1 MTRHNERILVICITN
16 RSGTPSSTEDILM
29 QSTPPRSQPS
39 GSADFTHGG
48 LGGLTVQ
55 SGSVPSSDV
64 TTADHNPHST
74 SVAEI
79 FADALDGAMAL
90 VRADGGEIAI
100 LDDARQVLVLRARR
114 TRPRLDANTLGAYG
128 APSRQSQPH
137 QPHLSHPSHPS
148 YPSFPARASHSAPL
162 AAPSS
167 GNLGRMSLPSPL
179 TSAKNVADE
188 SDQLSE
194 LEGESTQLLPST
206 LLARTYR
213 RGERLIGLCWQLA
226 EPLTMRGEDCRML
239 PGGSAPPDPD
249 APWHLAVP
257 ILRPGPLNTT
267 AMPRTTSDVI
277 GVITVYNRDPLWSFS
292 PRDVELLTLHADR
305 IARALRAADL
315 ARQNQSQSDL
325 LKVLGA
331 EVTVSEEQNVY
342 QRMRDVVRRNF
353 DAPSFAILLC
363 HPRQDIVLFVLA
375 ERDGTPVSLG
385 WQPAAS
391 LPPWWNVVRA
401 GISVRVST
409 PEEHALHAEYCML
422 GWGGDQPVQS
432 ILAAPLT
439 FHNSLLGAIVAGSTR
454 PDVYAPEHET
464 LFTTIASSA
473 AILIQ
478 NALLADETRQFL
490 ARTREKERQLS
501 LLNNAVLT
509 LNASLDLDTTVEALA
524 RQTTHITEVPGCAVF
539 LLDES
544 GDSLVARAAYLGD
557 ESLSLPQDAV
567 HVPAAWQGIDKM
579 LENGQFLALDAL
591 ETEWQDDTPFGRL
604 LAAWNITSCLAL
616 PLTHND
622 KAIGVLL
629 VYAPG
634 QRHLFNS
641 EEIGLL
647 QGVASQ
653 AAGAISNA
661 KLYAQLQT
669 AYERQKELDRLKDE
683 FILTVSHE
691 FRTPVT
697 AIEGYVTLISRHG
710 HKLEQAKLDQFAN
723 EIHVATSQLMG
734 MINMLHDANSIET
747 APLVLT
753 PFPVNVREIA
763 DQALS
768 TQSPEAKARLHLDIP
783 SELRVMGDDERLTHV
798 FSNLISNAIKYSPS
812 HQPCQITAH
821 IETRQNLAQQGHSH
835 AQAEDAP
842 ERWVV
847 VGVRDF
853 GEGIT
858 PEDQARLFQKFVR
871 LSRSLT
877 TSVRGTGLGLWIC
890 RQYIEAMGGD
900 IWVESEFGSGSH
912 FQFSLPAT
920 TPSLDAQ
927 L

>member
-1 MTRHNERILVICITN
+1 
-16 RSGTPSSTEDILM
+16 M
-29 QSTPPRSQPS
+29 QPTSPRSQPS
-39 GSADFTHGG
+39 GSGELPHGG
-48 LGGLTVQ
+48 LGGLATHNASV
-55 SGSVPSSDV
+55 SGAEGAAGEHAPQSVPI
-64 TTADHNPHST
+64 AN
-74 SVAEI
+74 I

-100 LDDARQVLVLRARR
+100 LDDVRQVLVLRARR
-114 TRPRLDANTLGAYG
+114 TRPRLDAGALGSYG

-137 QPHLSHPSHPS
+137 PA
-148 YPSFPARASHSAPL
+148 FPARAPQSAPL
-162 AAPSS
+162 PGLPSGS
-167 GNLGRMSLPSPL
+167 LGRMQLPSSF
-179 TSAKNVADE
+179 TGATATGADE
-188 SDQLSE
+188 STQRAE
-194 LEGESTQLLPST
+194 FEGESTQLLPST
-206 LLARTYR
+206 LLMRTYR

-226 EPLTMRGEDCRML
+226 EPITMRGEDCRML
-239 PGGSAPPDPD
+239 PGGSAPLDPD

-257 ILRPGPLNTT
+257 ILRPGPLNPT
-267 AMPRTTSDVI
+267 ATQRTTSDVI
-277 GVITVYNRDPLWSFS
+277 GVISVYNRDPLWSFS

-305 IARALRAADL
+305 IARALNAADL

-363 HPRQDIVLFVLA
+363 HPRQDAVLFVLA
-375 ERDGTPVSLG
+375 ERDWTPITVG

-391 LPPWWNVVRA
+391 LPPWWNAVRA
-401 GISVRVST
+401 GIPVRVST
-409 PEEHALHAEYCML
+409 PEECALHAEYCVL

-439 FHNSLLGAIVAGSTR
+439 FHNTLLGAIVAGSPR
-454 PDVYAPEHET
+454 SDAYAPEHET
-464 LFTTIASSA
+464 LFTTIANSA

-524 RQTTHITEVPGCAVF
+524 RQTAHITEVPGSAVF

-544 GDSLVARAAYLGD
+544 GDSLVARAAYRGH
-557 ESLSLPQDAV
+557 ESLPLPEEAV
-567 HVPAAWQGIDKM
+567 LIPATWQGIDKM
-579 LENGQFLALDAL
+579 LENGQFLALDTL
-591 ETEWQDDTPFGRL
+591 DNEWNNDTAFGRL
-604 LAAWNITSCLAL
+604 LETWNVTSCLAL

-622 KAIGVLL
+622 KGIGVLL
-629 VYAPG
+629 VYVPG
-634 QRHLFNS
+634 QRHIFSS

-647 QGVASQ
+647 QGLASQ

-661 KLYAQLQT
+661 KLYAQLQR

-697 AIEGYVTLISRHG
+697 AIEGYVTLITRHG
-710 HKLEQAKLDQFAN
+710 HKLEQAKLDQFAS
-723 EIHVATSQLMG
+723 EIHIATEQLMG
-734 MINMLHDANSIET
+734 MINMLHDANSIDN
-747 APLVLT
+747 APLVIT
-753 PFPVNVREIA
+753 PFPLNVRQTAERA
-763 DQALS
+763 FAA
-768 TQSPEAKARLHLDIP
+768 QSPEAKARLQLDIP
-783 SELRVMGDDERLTHV
+783 DDLWVMGDAERLTHV

-812 HQPCQITAH
+812 HQPCQITAR
-821 IETRQNLAQQGHSH
+821 IETRGQLAQQGRVR
-835 AQAEDAP
+835 AQAHDAP

-847 VGVRDF
+847 VGVRDK
-853 GEGIT
+853 GDGIS
-858 PEDQARLFQKFVR
+858 PEDQERLFQKFVR
-871 LSRSLT
+871 LARSLT

-890 RQYIEAMGGD
+890 RKYVEAMGGD
-900 IWVESEFGSGSH
+900 IWVESEFGKGAH
-912 FQFSLPAT
+912 FQFSLPAAT
-920 TPSLDAQ
+920 APLDPQ
-927 L
+927 P

>member
-1 MTRHNERILVICITN
+1 
-16 RSGTPSSTEDILM
+16 M
-29 QSTPPRSQPS
+29 QPTPPRSQPS
-39 GSADFTHGG
+39 GSADLSSGG
-48 LGGLTVQ
+48 LGGLAAQNVPVYGVEGATAEHAPQ
-55 SGSVPSSDV
+55 SAPI
-64 TTADHNPHST
+64 TN
-74 SVAEI
+74 I

-100 LDDARQVLVLRARR
+100 LDDVRQVLVLRARR
-114 TRPRLDANTLGAYG
+114 TRPRLDAGTIGSYG

-137 QPHLSHPSHPS
+137 SPHTSHPSHPS
-148 YPSFPARASHSAPL
+148 FPSFPSFPTRASQSAPL
-162 AAPSS
+162 TAPPS
-167 GNLGRMSLPSPL
+167 GNLGRMPLPTPI
-179 TSAKNVADE
+179 TPATNTGAEGSAKSDE
-188 SDQLSE
+188 FDGQ
-194 LEGESTQLLPST
+194 STQLLPT
-206 LLARTYR
+206 TVLMRTYR
-213 RGERLIGLCWQLA
+213 RGERLIGHCWQLA
-226 EPLTMRGEDCRML
+226 EPITMRGEDCRML

-257 ILRPGPLNTT
+257 ILRPGPLHAT
-267 AMPRTTSDVI
+267 AAPRTTTDVI
-277 GVITVYNRDPLWSFS
+277 GVISVYNRDPLWSFS

-305 IARALRAADL
+305 IARALIAADL

-331 EVTVSEEQNVY
+331 EVTDSEEQNVY

-363 HPRQDIVLFVLA
+363 HPRQDAVLFVLA
-375 ERDGTPVSLG
+375 ERDRTPTSVG

-391 LPPWWNVVRA
+391 LPPWWNAVRS

-409 PEEHALHAEYCML
+409 PEECALHADYCML

-439 FHNSLLGAIVAGSTR
+439 FHNTLLGAIVAGSTR
-454 PDVYAPEHET
+454 CDVYAPEHET
-464 LFTTIASSA
+464 LFTTIANSA

-478 NALLADETRQFL
+478 NALLSDETRQFL

-524 RQTTHITEVPGCAVF
+524 RQTAHITEAPGCAVF

-544 GDSLVARAAYLGD
+544 GHSLVARAAYRGS
-557 ESLSLPQDAV
+557 EPLPLPAEAV
-567 HVPAAWQGIDKM
+567 HVPAAWQGIDEM
-579 LENGQFLALDAL
+579 LENGQFLALDSL
-591 ETEWQDDTPFGRL
+591 EIEWHDDTPFGHL
-604 LAAWNITSCLAL
+604 LAAWNVTSCLAL

-622 KAIGVLL
+622 KGIGVLL
-629 VYAPG
+629 VYVPG
-634 QRHLFNS
+634 QRHIFSS

-647 QGVASQ
+647 QGLASQ

-661 KLYAQLQT
+661 KLYAQLQS

-710 HKLEQAKLDQFAN
+710 HRLEQAKLDQFAS
-723 EIHVATSQLMG
+723 EIHVATNQLMG
-734 MINMLHDANSIET
+734 MINMLHDANNIEN

-753 PFPVNVREIA
+753 LFPVNVRQVAE
-763 DQALS
+763 QAIS
-768 TQSPEAKARLHLDIP
+768 TQSPEGKARLQLDITDD
-783 SELRVMGDDERLTHV
+783 LWAMGDAERLTHI

-812 HQPCQITAH
+812 DRPCQITAR
-821 IETRQNLAQQGHSH
+821 IETREHLAQQGSTH
-835 AQAEDAP
+835 AQAQDAP

-847 VGVRDF
+847 VGVRDW
-853 GEGIT
+853 GEGIP
-858 PEDQARLFQKFVR
+858 PEDQGRLFRKFVR

-890 RQYIEAMGGD
+890 RQYVEAMGGD
-900 IWVESEFGSGSH
+900 IWVESEFGNGSH
-912 FQFSLPAT
+912 FQFSLPVAT
-920 TPSLDAQ
+920 APADTQ

>member
-1 MTRHNERILVICITN
+1 
-16 RSGTPSSTEDILM
+16 M
-29 QSTPPRSQPS
+29 QPTPPRPQPS
-39 GSADFTHGG
+39 GSTDFAQGG
-48 LGGLTVQ
+48 LGGLTAQ
-55 SGSVPSSDV
+55 SGSVLATDG
-64 TTADHNPHST
+64 TAPDHNPHSA
-74 SVAEI
+74 SVTDI
-79 FADALDGAMAL
+79 FADALDGSMAL

-100 LDDARQVLVLRARR
+100 LDDVRQVLVLRARR
-114 TRPRLDANTLGAYG
+114 TRPRLDAGTLGSYG

-137 QPHLSHPSHPS
+137 QPHMSHPSHPS
-148 YPSFPARASHSAPL
+148 FPSFPARASHSAPL
-162 AAPSS
+162 TAPPS
-167 GNLGRMSLPSPL
+167 GNLGRMSLPTPL
-179 TSAKNVADE
+179 TGANSGADV
-188 SDQLSE
+188 STQLDE
-194 LEGESTQLLPST
+194 IDGQSTQLLPST
-206 LLARTYR
+206 LLTRTYR

-239 PGGSAPPDPD
+239 PGGSAPSDPD

-267 AMPRTTSDVI
+267 ATPRTTSDVI
-277 GVITVYNRDPLWSFS
+277 GVISVYNRDPLWSFS

-305 IARALRAADL
+305 IARALSVANL

-363 HPRQDIVLFVLA
+363 HPRQDAVLFVLA
-375 ERDGTPVSLG
+375 ERDWTPITIG

-391 LPPWWNVVRA
+391 LPPWWNAVRA

-409 PEEHALHAEYCML
+409 AEERALHAEYCAL

-432 ILAAPLT
+432 LLAAPLT
-439 FHNSLLGAIVAGSTR
+439 FHNTLLGAIIAGSMR

-478 NALLADETRQFL
+478 NALLADDTRQFL

-509 LNASLDLDTTVEALA
+509 LNASLDLNTTVEVLA
-524 RQTTHITEVPGCAVF
+524 QQAAHIATAHGCGVF
-539 LLDES
+539 LLDEV
-544 GDSLVARAAYLGD
+544 GDSLVARAAYLAE
-557 ESLSLPQDAV
+557 ESLPLPEEAV
-567 HVPAAWQGIDKM
+567 HVPAAWQGMDKM

-591 ETEWQDDTPFGRL
+591 ESEWQDDTPIGRL
-604 LAAWNITSCLAL
+604 LAAWNVTSCLAL

-622 KAIGVLL
+622 KGIGVLL
-629 VYAPG
+629 VYVPG
-634 QRHLFNS
+634 QRHLFSS

-647 QGVASQ
+647 QGLASQ

-683 FILTVSHE
+683 FLLTVSHE

-710 HKLEQAKLDQFAN
+710 HKLEQTKLDQFAS
-723 EIHVATSQLMG
+723 EIHLATNQLMG
-734 MINMLHDANSIET
+734 MINMLNDANSIDN
-747 APLVLT
+747 APLIIT
-753 PFPVNVREIA
+753 PFPVNVREVA
-763 DQALS
+763 EQALS
-768 TQSPEAKARLHLDIP
+768 TQLPEAKARLQLEIP
-783 SELRVMGDDERLTHV
+783 DDLWAMGDAERLTHV
-798 FSNLISNAIKYSPS
+798 FSNLISNALKYSPA
-812 HQPCQITAH
+812 HQSCQITAR
-821 IETRQNLAQQGHSH
+821 IETRQSLARQGHAH
-835 AQAEDAP
+835 ANAEDDTA
-842 ERWVV
+842 RWVV
-847 VGVRDF
+847 VGVRDW
-853 GEGIT
+853 GDGIT
-858 PEDQARLFQKFVR
+858 KEDQARLFQKFVR

-890 RQYIEAMGGD
+890 RKYIEAMGGD
-900 IWVESEFGSGSH
+900 IWVESEFGNGSH
-912 FQFSLPAT
+912 FQFSLPVAT
-920 TPSLDAQ
+920 PPLDTQ
-927 L
+927 P

>member
-1 MTRHNERILVICITN
+1 MPL
-16 RSGTPSSTEDILM
+16 P
-29 QSTPPRSQPS
+29 
-39 GSADFTHGG
+39 
-48 LGGLTVQ
+48 
-55 SGSVPSSDV
+55 VP
-64 TTADHNPHST
+64 AN
-74 SVAEI
+74 
-79 FADALDGAMAL
+79 
-90 VRADGGEIAI
+90 IAKH
-100 LDDARQVLVLRARR
+100 A
-114 TRPRLDANTLGAYG
+114 
-128 APSRQSQPH
+128 
-137 QPHLSHPSHPS
+137 
-148 YPSFPARASHSAPL
+148 
-162 AAPSS
+162 
-167 GNLGRMSLPSPL
+167 
-179 TSAKNVADE
+179 ADE
-188 SDQLSE
+188 SARPDE
-194 LEGESTQLLPST
+194 LDEIDGQSTQLLPST
-206 LLARTYR
+206 LLSRTYR

-257 ILRPGPLNTT
+257 ILRPGSLNPT
-267 AMPRTTSDVI
+267 ATPRTTSDVI
-277 GVITVYNRDPLWSFS
+277 GVISVYNRDPLWSFS

-305 IARALRAADL
+305 IARALRATDL

-363 HPRQDIVLFVLA
+363 HPRQDAVLFVLA
-375 ERDGTPVSLG
+375 ERDGVPITVG

-391 LPPWWNVVRA
+391 LPPWWNVVSA

-409 PEEHALHAEYCML
+409 PEEHALHAEYCTL

-432 ILAAPLT
+432 LLAAPLT

-478 NALLADETRQFL
+478 NAMLADDTRQFL
-490 ARTREKERQLS
+490 VRTREKERQLS

-524 RQTTHITEVPGCAVF
+524 RQTTHITDVPGCAVF

-557 ESLSLPQDAV
+557 ESLPLPAEAV

-579 LENGQFLALDAL
+579 LENGQFLTLDAL
-591 ETEWQDDTPFGRL
+591 ESEWQDETPFGRL
-604 LAAWNITSCLAL
+604 LAAWNVTSCLAL

-622 KAIGVLL
+622 KGIGVLL
-629 VYAPG
+629 IYVPG
-634 QRHLFNS
+634 QRHLFSS

-723 EIHVATSQLMG
+723 EIHMATNQLMG
-734 MINMLHDANSIET
+734 MINMLNDANSIDNS
-747 APLVLT
+747 PLILT
-753 PFPVNVREIA
+753 PSPIPVCEA
-763 DQALS
+763 ASQALS
-768 TQSPEAKARLHLDIP
+768 TQSPEAKARLHVDIP
-783 SELRVMGDDERLTHV
+783 DDLWVMGDAERLPHI

-812 HQPCQITAH
+812 HQPCQITAR
-821 IETRQNLAQQGHSH
+821 IETRQVLAQQGHPH

-858 PEDQARLFQKFVR
+858 PEDQGRLFQKFVR

-890 RQYIEAMGGD
+890 RKYIEAMGGD

-912 FQFSLPAT
+912 FQFSLPAAT
-920 TPSLDAQ
+920 SPIDTQP
-927 L
+927 